1 MSDSKYYR
9 GQIYYVYPKDYT
21 GCEQGGGRPAVIV
34 SNDVGNE
41 YSKVVEVVFLTT
53 REKKPLPTHAA
64 INSAKYPS
72 TALCEQIDSVDK
84 ERIGGYINEITQAE
98 LKNIE
103 KALLVSL
110 GISCNLKGSKALE
123 VWRKLME
130 DYQEEESYEEPE
142 VDNISIQEK
151 PGEAEKKMETAE
163 IPVPNPID
171 GYIDLEAAPEYIRM
185 KAERDVYKELYMN
198 LLQMK
203 AAVYEEEKV

>member
-41 YSKVVEVVFLTT
+41 YSRVVEVVFLTT
-53 REKKPLPTHAA
+53 REKKPLPTHVA
-64 INSAKYPS
+64 IHSAKYPS
-72 TALCEQIDSVDK
+72 TALCEQIDTVDK
-84 ERIGGYINEITQAE
+84 ERIGGYINEVTQAE

-110 GISCNLKGSKALE
+110 DISCNMKGSKALE
-123 VWRKLME
+123 AWRKLME
-130 DYQEEESYEEPE
+130 DYQEEEIYAEPE
-142 VDNISIQEK
+142 TDNISIQEK
-151 PGEAEKKMETAE
+151 HEEAEKKMETAE
-163 IPVPNPID
+163 IAEGKPSNENID
-171 GYIDLEAAPEYIRM
+171 PEAMPEYIRM

-203 AAVYEEEKV
+203 AAV